1 MLGGAALAGGC
12 SGSVTVPDEPEL
24 MADMPSQDAVE
35 VIDEGRMADDLT
47 ELFAERV
54 RDAQQH
60 WPQPDE
66 GSRYEEFRLG
76 LMLAGC
82 ESTTEALQAEVAALG
97 EALARERE
105 QRQLLE
111 AQLAAL
117 KEIEQQTSIDDEVS
131 LL

>member
-1 MLGGAALAGGC
+1 
-12 SGSVTVPDEPEL
+12 
-24 MADMPSQDAVE
+24 
-35 VIDEGRMADDLT
+35 MADDLT
-47 ELFAERV
+47 ELFADRV
-54 RDAQQH
+54 QDMQQH
-60 WPQPDE
+60 WPQADE

-82 ESTTEALQAEVAALG
+82 ESTTEALQAEVAELG
-97 EALARERE
+97 EALAVERE

-117 KEIEQQTSIDDEVS
+117 KEIEQQTSIDDEIS